1 MPFYIQLL
9 HYALTVELNAVLPII
24 RCCWWSACSRQF
36 CRPSLQIEDA
46 GFSLLP
52 KVIIMIALPLLG
64 GTAAMHGIAT
74 LATYWISH
82 AGQLVH
88 RSWS

>member
-9 HYALTVELNAVLPII
+9 HFALTVELKAVLPII
-24 RCCWWSACSRQF
+24 GLLLAVGLLTGLLQSA
-36 CRPSLQIEDA
+36 LQIEDA

-64 GTAAMHGIAT
+64 GTAAMHGIAA

>member
-1 MPFYIQLL
+1 MPLYIQLL
-9 HYALTVELNAVLPII
+9 HVALTEELSVILPILGLLLAVGLLTAI
-24 RCCWWSACSRQF
+24 LQA
-36 CRPSLQIEDA
+36 SLQIEDA

-52 KVIIMIALPLLG
+52 KVIIMMGLPVLG
-64 GTAAMHGIAT
+64 GIGALHGIEALAT
-74 LATYWISH
+74 LWITH

>member
-9 HYALTVELNAVLPII
+9 HFALTVELTAILPII
-24 RCCWWSACSRQF
+24 GLLLAVGLLTAILQAT
-36 CRPSLQIEDA
+36 LQIEDA

-52 KVIIMIALPLLG
+52 KVIIMIALPVLG
-64 GTAAMHGIAT
+64 GTAAMHGIAA
-74 LATYWISH
+74 LATFWISH

>member
-9 HYALTVELNAVLPII
+9 HFALTVELTAVLPII
-24 RCCWWSACSRQF
+24 GLLLAVGLLTGILQA
-36 CRPSLQIEDA
+36 SLQIEDA

-64 GTAAMHGIAT
+64 GTAAMHSIAA
-74 LATYWISH
+74 LATFWITH
-82 AGQLVH
+82 ASQFVH

>member
-24 RCCWWSACSRQF
+24 ALLLVVGLLTAILQA
-36 CRPSLQIEDA
+36 SLQIEDA

-82 AGQLVH
+82 AGQLVQ